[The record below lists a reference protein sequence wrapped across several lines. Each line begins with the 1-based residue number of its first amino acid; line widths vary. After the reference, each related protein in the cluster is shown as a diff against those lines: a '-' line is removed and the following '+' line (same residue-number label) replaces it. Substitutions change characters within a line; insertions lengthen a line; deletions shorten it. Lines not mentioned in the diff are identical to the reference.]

1 MDGHSRS
8 TGENGKPFTCDDI
21 LKDITLD
28 SEQEQSRSAFVLREG
43 WDLPI
48 TFRAHPRPAAVT
60 SRTIITVFHIEGDP
74 DSVPLKKLIKYL
86 DEALVKIT
94 VLAALPT
101 SGTLLLLR
109 VPVFLQDLLVLPGV
123 ALILTD

>member
-8 TGENGKPFTCDDI
+8 TGVKPENGKPFTCDDI

-28 SEQEQSRSAFVLREG
+28 SEQEQSRSAFVLRELG

-60 SRTIITVFHIEGDP
+60 SRTIITVFHIE
-74 DSVPLKKLIKYL
+74 
-86 DEALVKIT
+86 
-94 VLAALPT
+94 
-101 SGTLLLLR
+101 
-109 VPVFLQDLLVLPGV
+109 
-123 ALILTD
+123 